1 MAATVYERQRGQLE
15 AALKAVRPHFSWN
28 VRFDK
33 SEDDQGDML
42 FIASR
47 NNAGKTWQL
56 SLPTERLD
64 TDDIATL
71 TEEIVEGMDDEL
83 SG

>member
-1 MAATVYERQRGQLE
+1 MATATYERRRARLE
-15 AALKAVRPHFSWN
+15 AALVAERPYFSWS
-28 VRFDK
+28 VRLDK
-33 SEDDQGDML
+33 SEGDQGDLL
-42 FIASR
+42 FVASR
-47 NNAGKTWQL
+47 NDAGKTWQL